1 MDCVSNAAMSHFGKN
16 PRKLLLFALF
26 GVFMRFALCLASAVL
41 LLPSLKAQMDL
52 TIPPAAQEEAKSIDP
67 ERLRLYDKTLASD
80 AFEGRA
86 PGQPGGEKAARFI
99 ADAFKAA
106 GLEPA
111 GDNGSYF
118 QRVPLVGVKTD
129 AAATKFSFVPKDG
142 SPTDLAFGAD
152 YVVNNQLHTEVA
164 NIDAPIVFVGHGIV
178 APEYGWDDYKGIDV
192 KGKIALVVVNEPPS
206 DDPKFF
212 NGKSM
217 TYFGRWTYK
226 YEEAGRHGA
235 IGVLIIHRTDIA
247 AYGWQVVQ
255 NSWSGEHSYLRNDP
269 DARLTAA
276 SWIQHDVA
284 DKLLA
289 SIGMT
294 ADQAIDASDERG
306 FKAVELPVRLKA
318 HIVSTVHM
326 YDSANV
332 IGKVIGVKP
341 GHDVM
346 YTAHYDH
353 FGIDRTR
360 KGDPIFHGAAD
371 NGTGTAII
379 MEMAR
384 AFGMKKIQPPSTVI
398 LAAVTA
404 EEQGLLGSQYLGM
417 HPPVPTRD
425 LSLDLNYDELLP
437 LGDVTGVRASGSER
451 TTVYPLLTAL
461 AKQDDLTVQ
470 KGGADTGGGYFR
482 SDHFSLARVGVPAFS
497 VGEGGTFVGHDAEW
511 SHAQTRDFG
520 ANKYHTPADIY
531 SDSMDFTGNAHI
543 ARFGFELG
551 WLVMAQPERV
561 EWVSGDEFEA
571 ARRKSDAR

>member
-1 MDCVSNAAMSHFGKN
+1 MRLVPCLLSA
-16 PRKLLLFALF
+16 LLFAP
-26 GVFMRFALCLASAVL
+26 ALS
-41 LLPSLKAQMDL
+41 AQMNL
-52 TIPPAAQEEAKSIDP
+52 TLPPAAQEEAKSIDP
-67 ERLRLYDKTLASD
+67 ERLRQSDKTLASD

-86 PGQPGGEKAARFI
+86 PGQPGGEKAAKYI

-118 QRVPLVGVKTD
+118 QKVPMVGVKTD
-129 AAATKFSFVPKDG
+129 AAATKFSLVPKTG
-142 SPTDLAFGAD
+142 EPMDLTFGTD
-152 YVVNNQLHTEVA
+152 YVVNNQLHTESA
-164 NIDAPIVFVGHGIV
+164 TIDAPIVFVGHGIV
-178 APEYGWDDYKGIDV
+178 APEFGWDDYKGIDV
-192 KGKIALVVVNEPPS
+192 KGKVVLVVVNEPPS

-247 AYGWQVVQ
+247 AYAWQVVQ

-289 SIGMT
+289 NIHMT
-294 ADQAIDASDERG
+294 ADEAIDASNQRG

-318 HIVSTVHM
+318 HIVSAIHVF
-326 YDSANV
+326 DSANV
-332 IGKVIGVKP
+332 IGKVTGVKP

-417 HPPVPTRD
+417 HPPVPARD

-451 TTVYPLLTAL
+451 TTVFPLFEAL
-461 AKQDDLTVQ
+461 AKQDNLTVQ

-497 VGEGGTFVGHDAEW
+497 VGEGGPFVGHDAEW
-511 SHAQTRDFG
+511 SRQQSRDFG
-520 ANKYHTPADIY
+520 ANKYHTPADVY

-561 EWVSGDEFEA
+561 EWVAGDEFEA
-571 ARRKSDAR
+571 ARKKSDAR

>member
-1 MDCVSNAAMSHFGKN
+1 
-16 PRKLLLFALF
+16 
-26 GVFMRFALCLASAVL
+26 MRFLPLAASVL
-41 LLPSLKAQMDL
+41 LAVPALSAQMNL
-52 TIPPAAQEEAKSIDP
+52 VIPPAAQQEAKSIDA
-67 ERLRLYDKTLASD
+67 ERLRQHDKTLASD

-86 PGQPGGEKAARFI
+86 PGQPGGEKAAQYI

-118 QRVPLVGVKTD
+118 QDVPMVGVKTD
-129 AAATKFSFVPKDG
+129 AMATRFSLVPTTG
-142 SPTDLAFGAD
+142 SAMNLTFGTD
-152 YVVNNQLHTEVA
+152 YVVNNQLHTEAADV
-164 NIDAPIVFVGHGIV
+164 DAPIVFVGHGIV
-178 APEYGWDDYKGIDV
+178 APEYGWDDYKGVDV
-192 KGKIALVVVNEPPS
+192 KGKIALVVVNEPAS

-235 IGVLIIHRTDIA
+235 VGVLIVHRTDLA
-247 AYGWQVVQ
+247 SYPWQVVQ

-289 SIGMT
+289 SVNMT
-294 ADQAIDASDERG
+294 ADQAITASDQRG

-332 IGKVIGVKP
+332 LAKVTGVKP
-341 GHDVM
+341 GHDVL

-360 KGDPIFHGAAD
+360 KGDPVFHGAAD
-371 NGTGTAII
+371 NGTGTSII
-379 MEMAR
+379 IEMAR

-398 LAAVTA
+398 FAAVTA

-417 HPPVPTRD
+417 HPPVPARD

-437 LGDVTGVRASGSER
+437 LGDVASVRAGGAER
-451 TTVYPLLTAL
+451 TTVFPLMDAL
-461 AKQDDLTVQ
+461 AKQDGLLLQ
-470 KGGADTGGGYFR
+470 RGGVDAGGGYFR

-497 VGEGGTFVGHDAEW
+497 VGEGSLFVGHDEAW
-511 SHAQTRDFG
+511 ARAQQKDFG
-520 ANKYHTPADIY
+520 ANKYHTPADAY

-551 WLVMAQPERV
+551 WLVMAQSQRV
-561 EWVSGDEFEA
+561 EWVAGDEFEA
-571 ARRKSDAR
+571 ARKKSDAR